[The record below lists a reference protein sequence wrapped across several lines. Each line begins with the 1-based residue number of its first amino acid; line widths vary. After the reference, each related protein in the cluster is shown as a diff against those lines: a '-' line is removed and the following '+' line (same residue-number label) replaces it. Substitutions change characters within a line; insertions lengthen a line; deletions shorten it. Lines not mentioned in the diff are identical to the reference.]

1 MLVIGVGNELRAD
14 DGAGL
19 AVVERLAG
27 DERLAGVRTQSV
39 RQLLP
44 DLAPDVAAARLVVFV
59 DAAIDVAP
67 GRVAVGTPDAAAT
80 PGSFSH
86 HMTPSAL
93 LELTRALYAAAPRAV
108 EVRIGAASVEL
119 GDPRSPS
126 VEAAITTAVEAVA
139 AIVAGHLAERPA
151 GAVDA

>member
-1 MLVIGVGNELRAD
+1 VLVIGVGNELRAD
-14 DGAGL
+14 DGAGR

-67 GRVAVGTPDAAAT
+67 GRVAVGTPAAAT